1 MGARSGASC
10 VLAPTPIA
18 MPMPISIPGRIPD
31 LSGVR
36 ERVLTAAPDKPVT
49 LAVIIGAHG
58 IAGEL
63 RLKLFTGDLASL
75 KRHKNFNEGTL
86 TLASIRANKD
96 GAIARIA
103 EVTDRNGAE
112 ALRGT
117 ELTVPRSALPA
128 LDEGEYYHVDLLGRS
143 CVTPDGKAIGT
154 VLAVHDYGAGDLIEI
169 DLIAG
174 KTLMVPVA
182 ETHDAGANLE
192 IFEHWLPEQD

>member
-1 MGARSGASC
+1 M
-10 VLAPTPIA
+10 T
-18 MPMPISIPGRIPD
+18 
-31 LSGVR
+31 
-36 ERVLTAAPDKPVT
+36 PDKPVT

-63 RLKLFTGDLASL
+63 RLKLFTEDVASL
-75 KRHKNFNEGTL
+75 KRHKSFNGGTL
-86 TLASIRANKD
+86 TLSSVRANKG

-103 EVTDRNGAE
+103 EVVDRNGAE

-128 LDEGEYYHVDLLGRS
+128 LAEGEYYHVDLIDRG
-143 CVTPDGKAIGT
+143 CVTPDGTPIGT
-154 VLAVHDYGAGDLIEI
+154 VLAVHDYGAGDIVEI

-182 ETHDAGANLE
+182 DTQEQGEQLAIPAHWIDDDASASSDE
-192 IFEHWLPEQD
+192 EDSA